1 MNTLR
6 LEIIYLQAPY
16 RVKQREDKPQ
26 HYYFRTDFGVEYDI
40 CIEEDFSII
49 PSGAYT
55 LDITNREHTMTF
67 TISKPQRDRW
77 KVR

>member
-6 LEIIYLQAPY
+6 LEIINLNAPY

-26 HYYFRTDFGVEYDI
+26 HY
-40 CIEEDFSII
+40 
-49 PSGAYT
+49 
-55 LDITNREHTMTF
+55 TMTNIIF
-67 TISKPQRDRW
+67 KLQRERW